1 MKTKIIKQCVVVLLI
16 SVALEFLYFNFSA
29 TLSLLRGDTAGPVY
43 EISDMEILNWDK
55 DGEAYVTGIDPMFIM
70 ENVDTCVEDIDIHVS
85 APQSFQNVQLFYTES
100 EDEVFTGEKSIIL
113 QENSLNVIH
122 AALNRNICDLRID
135 LSEEQGL
142 LLNDIRVEIN
152 PVDTIHFSW
161 AHIVAVLIAYLLLA
175 GLNQFQKGPDYS
187 KILKQNMAKKDHERA
202 GGSENE

>member
-43 EISDMEILNWDK
+43 EMSDMEILNWEETD
-55 DGEAYVTGIDPMFIM
+55 DAYITGIDPILAIKGIDMYIK
-70 ENVDTCVEDIDIHVS
+70 ELDIYID
-85 APQSFQNVQLFYTES
+85 APQPFPNPQIFYTENS
-100 EDEVFTGEKSIIL
+100 GESFNGDQVIVL
-113 QENSLNVIH
+113 QENTEN
-122 AALNRNICDLRID
+122 AAHVSMNRSICDLRID

-152 PVDTIHFSW
+152 PVDAIHFSW

-187 KILKQNMAKKDHERA
+187 KILKQNMAKKDHEKA